1 MRARWDEDMPDY
13 LEAAVDKFIFRV
25 ATDRLYSPEGVWAL
39 AEGDRIRVG
48 MTDFLQQ
55 RSGDVAFAEVRSAG
69 RAVAAGDEVAVIETI
84 KANVEVSSP
93 VSGAMAEV
101 NLALAMT
108 PEVINQDPYGEG
120 WLAVIEASDWPKDR
134 DTLLDPQA
142 YFELMKGQ
150 AEEEAKKL

>member
-1 MRARWDEDMPDY
+1 MPDY

-69 RAVAAGDEVAVIETI
+69 RAVAAGDEVALIETI
-84 KANVEVSSP
+84 KANVEVISP
-93 VSGAMAEV
+93 VSGAIAEV
-101 NLALAMT
+101 NPALATT
-108 PEVINQDPYGEG
+108 PEAINQDPYGQG
-120 WLAVIEASDWPKDR
+120 WLAVIDASDWPTDR
-134 DTLLDPQA
+134 DALLDPQA
-142 YFELMKGQ
+142 YFELMKSQ
-150 AEEEAKKL
+150 AEEEAQKL

>member
-1 MRARWDEDMPDY
+1 MPDY
-13 LEAAVDKFIFRV
+13 LETTVDKFIFKV
-25 ATDRLYSPEGVWAL
+25 ATDRLYTAEGVWAL

-48 MTDFLQQ
+48 VTDFLQQ
-55 RSGDVAFAEVRSAG
+55 LNGDVAFAVVKPAG
-69 RAVAAGDEVAVIETI
+69 TAVATGDEVAAIETI
-84 KANVEVSSP
+84 KANVEVPSP
-93 VSGAMAEV
+93 VGGAIADV
-101 NLALAMT
+101 NPAMELS

-120 WLAVIEASDWPKDR
+120 WLAVIEAPDWPKDR